1 MFRASSEIAVDTRTR
16 SVAGKPH
23 HPASSRPFWRAATMS
38 VSQSMG
44 TLTSPAMSASLMHQS
59 FRSSSGRR
67 SSTRDPMGRP
77 RSDGAEGGTRTPT
90 GCPTRPSNVRVC
102 QFRHF
107 GPGTVAKYTLTSA
120 SAKPSHALTQP
131 RIERIANALA
141 EQVVGEH
148 GEEDGEAR
156 IDRQPPRELDDFL
169 ALVEDVA
176 PRRVRRTH
184 AEAEER
190 QARLGEDGG
199 GDAEGHGHQHGRHG
213 VGQDVA
219 PDDAEGAGADRLRPD
234 HELALLER
242 EEFRAHEARH
252 AHPARETD
260 DDHDRPDR
268 GLRNASTASN
278 RK

>member
-1 MFRASSEIAVDTRTR
+1 MLGHASPEMLCSVYARFMRACARRKSIKPGARV
-16 SVAGKPH
+16 GKH
-23 HPASSRPFWRAATMS
+23 
-38 VSQSMG
+38 
-44 TLTSPAMSASLMHQS
+44 
-59 FRSSSGRR
+59 
-67 SSTRDPMGRP
+67 
-77 RSDGAEGGTRTPT
+77 GAEGGTRTPT

-148 GEEDGEAR
+148 GEEDGEAW

-242 EEFRAHEARH
+242 EEFRAYEARH

-268 GLRNASTASN
+268 W
-278 RK
+278 